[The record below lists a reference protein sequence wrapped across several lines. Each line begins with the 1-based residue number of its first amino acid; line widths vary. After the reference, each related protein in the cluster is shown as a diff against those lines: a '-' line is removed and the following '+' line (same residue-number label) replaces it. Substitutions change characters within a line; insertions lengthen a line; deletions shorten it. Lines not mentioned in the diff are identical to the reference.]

1 MFTFRSL
8 EEFDQDHGT
17 VKLLDG
23 LSITRPVLIDV
34 SDSHRYKSKGDSD
47 IVLIP
52 QPTDDPNDPLNWP
65 YSKKIAAL
73 LASGTLSFVSGWI
86 VAGLGTAV
94 PALMEDFGTD
104 LQETVNAAI
113 NWPVLMLGLGVKI
126 LLC

>member
-23 LSITRPVLIDV
+23 MRTQRSLIDM
-34 SDSHRYKSKGDSD
+34 SDSHRHKRKGDSD

-73 LASGTLSFVSGWI
+73 LACGTLTFMSGWI

-94 PALMEDFGTD
+94 PALIEDFGTD

-126 LLC
+126 PPC